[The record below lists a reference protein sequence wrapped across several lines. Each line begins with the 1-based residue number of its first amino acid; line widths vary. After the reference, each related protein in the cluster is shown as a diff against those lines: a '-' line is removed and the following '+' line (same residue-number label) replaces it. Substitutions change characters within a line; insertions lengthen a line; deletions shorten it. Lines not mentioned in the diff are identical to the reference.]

1 MMAIAVGREPHNV
14 SDSKNHSE
22 CMTMTSPTSISDC
35 MHHNPLTIGRGEPL
49 VKAIELLVE
58 FKLTGLTVL
67 DDAGTPCGKITE
79 LDCIKAVLNAIY
91 NDGSPENVSVDQ
103 AMTDEVH
110 ACEPEE
116 SITEV
121 AQRMLDTHQRRNAVI
136 KNGQL
141 VGQVS
146 SSNILWALM
155 EHSRS
160 RRTH

>member
-1 MMAIAVGREPHNV
+1 
-14 SDSKNHSE
+14 
-22 CMTMTSPTSISDC
+22 MTTPTSIRDC
-35 MHHNPLTIGRGEPL
+35 MHRNPLTIGRDAPL

-67 DDAGTPCGKITE
+67 DTDETPCGKVTE
-79 LDCIKAVLNAIY
+79 LDCIRAVLNAIY
-91 NDGSPENVSVDQ
+91 NDGNPENVTVAQ

-110 ACEPEE
+110 ACSPDE
-116 SITEV
+116 SIVEV

-136 KNGQL
+136 QNGKL

-155 EHSRS
+155 QHSRGN
-160 RRTH
+160 RH